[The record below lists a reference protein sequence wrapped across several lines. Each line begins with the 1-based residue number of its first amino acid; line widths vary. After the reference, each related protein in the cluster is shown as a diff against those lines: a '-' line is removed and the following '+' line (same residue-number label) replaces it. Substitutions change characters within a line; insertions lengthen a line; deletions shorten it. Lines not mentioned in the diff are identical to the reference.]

1 VSGFYNAALSEAEQA
16 LLDQARDRTALDDEI
31 ALLRV
36 KLQTL
41 AVENPQD
48 IARFLKLLDLLRR
61 MVATQYRI
69 SKKAERDLSE
79 SIVNVITGLGGALGL
94 GEDRDVP

>member
-1 VSGFYNAALSEAEQA
+1 VSDFYNAALNEAEQA

-61 MVATQYRI
+61 MVGTQYRI